1 MDIPIKIYLYLII
14 FIIILIL
21 CVGIYLF
28 IKPDTSLFMKT
39 FIIWYTIIL
48 EVNFIHLYF
57 ILDFYEKHKNK
68 KGIKGP
74 SGDVGVRG
82 FKGNSQQCESCGPT
96 ITTKYAGTLNDK
108 GFDVSKRDMVV
119 GGKCNFP
126 FVDNYQHQ
134 YKCIKTKTPDGE
146 EDATLLGWCATEVN
160 NKNEVVKYGY
170 CNENDTMNNELK
182 RNKQMLDNREKYL
195 NNNYGILDIDV
206 VQGNTE
212 NDAKKHC
219 DRKGQGYNIVTNN
232 DDIEQDLNEG
242 VDGKFIYMCYKDGY
256 GNLGVNELIVG
267 SNEDVNMPTD
277 MSQASNIDLNA
288 NSKGESIAKLYL
300 YKKTNNENFIKD
312 LKILKGE
319 QKCDAKLGP
328 NYFEIHDNLNEG
340 DPNLNNKLVL
350 CGSRTIAHDNI
361 DMAFVYKTGRLYIFR
376 DDKFFKMSNK
386 PIQNSLTTEDG
397 YPKDITERW
406 FKSGECSRFNDNKK
420 ECNEQAKCVYNSE
433 KSVCRQIKYS
443 AAFTYGYDNNVYFFQ
458 GSNVYLYDD
467 KHMRVA
473 DGYPKPINEVFKGIP
488 NNIDAVFTWGKD
500 GATYFFKDKLY
511 YKYNDKNKKVES
523 GYPRESKSRWIG
535 MPSKIDAIFTL
546 KVSLDDNDNYPTYI
560 IHGGETSYIDPI
572 TEQIEEK
579 NTKKID
585 ERFKG
590 LYDISILPEETTTTP
605 TTITTTIG

>member
-1 MDIPIKIYLYLII
+1 MNIPIKIYLYLII

-21 CVGIYLF
+21 CGGIYLF

-68 KGIKGP
+68 KGVKGP

-82 FKGNSQQCESCGPT
+82 FKGTSEQCSSCGPT
-96 ITTKYAGTLNDK
+96 ITTKYAGVLNDK
-108 GFDVSKRDMVV
+108 GFNVSERDMVL
-119 GGKCNFP
+119 GGKCKFP

-134 YKCIKTKTPDGE
+134 YECLKTTPPGFKTEDE
-146 EDATLLGWCATEVN
+146 NDATVSGWCATEVSEI
-160 NKNEVVKYGY
+160 NEVVKYGY
-170 CNENDTMNNELK
+170 CNEHNTMNNELK
-182 RNKQMLDNREKYL
+182 RNKQMLDNRANYL

-212 NDAKKHC
+212 SEAKKQC
-219 DRKGQGYNIVTNN
+219 DSKGQDYNIVTNN
-232 DDIEQDLNEG
+232 DDVEQDLNDG

-256 GNLGVNELIVG
+256 GNLGVNDLTIETSDDANI
-267 SNEDVNMPTD
+267 PTD
-277 MSQASNIDLNA
+277 MSKASDIDLNA
-288 NSKGESIAKLYL
+288 NSKNALNELYL
-300 YKKTNNENFIKD
+300 YKKTYNENFIKD

-319 QKCDAKLGP
+319 SMTDTDEFCKTKLGV
-328 NYFEIHDNLNEG
+328 NYYKIHDNLNEG
-340 DPNLNNKLVL
+340 DNNINNKLVL
-350 CGSRTIAHDNI
+350 CGSRTMTHDNI

-386 PIQNSLTTEDG
+386 PIQNTLKTEEG
-397 YPKDITERW
+397 YPKDITDRW
-406 FKSGECSRFNDNKK
+406 FKSSDCSRFNDTKD
-420 ECNEQAKCVYNSE
+420 ECNEQDKCVYDENKKE
-433 KSVCRQIKYS
+433 CRQIKYS

-467 KHMRVA
+467 EHMRVA
-473 DGYPKPINEVFKGIP
+473 DGYPKPIKEVFEGIP

-500 GATYFFKDKLY
+500 TATYFFKDNLY

-523 GYPRESKSRWIG
+523 GYPRESAKRWIG

-546 KVSLDDNDNYPTYI
+546 QVSLDGKDNYPTYI
-560 IHGGETSYIDPI
+560 IHRGETSYIDPT
-572 TEQIEEK
+572 TERIEAE
-579 NTKKID
+579 NTKKLE
-585 ERFKG
+585 ERFIG
-590 LYDISILPEETTTTP
+590 L
-605 TTITTTIG
+605 